1 MNESGQTGPSEHDPA
16 LTRRGFLGALGV
28 PAAAAA
34 LAAAGCAL
42 DPTRDARA
50 AVEAGAPAAANAPRA
65 ANALP
70 APRALPIASGSPDE
84 VATDEDYWAEIGRL
98 WTVDRSIVN
107 LNNGGVSP
115 SSGVVQAAVKRHLD
129 YANSH
134 PSALVLLGLLQPQI
148 EAVREKLGLA
158 FGADPEELAIT
169 RNSSESLQICQM
181 GLPLQRGDEIL
192 TSTQDYPR
200 MLTAFQQRERR
211 EGVVL
216 TQIKLPV
223 PAEDPDEIVALYE
236 AAITP
241 RTKLILMCHMINLTG
256 QILPVK
262 EVVAMARRHG
272 IPVIVDGA
280 HALAHF
286 EFKLRDLD
294 CDYYGVSLHKW
305 LAAPHGTGLLYV
317 RRDKIAGLWPLM
329 AAGPAQDDNIRK
341 FEEIGTQPVA
351 LKLGI
356 AEAVD
361 LHLAIGGARKQARLV
376 HLRNLWAERLL
387 AASDRVRLHTSL
399 KPGFACGLANVEIVG
414 VDTGKLQGWLWDKH
428 RILVTGIVH
437 PEFSGLRVTPSVYTT
452 PDEIDRFA
460 TAMEHVLAAGLPA

>member
-1 MNESGQTGPSEHDPA
+1 MNESPVPA
-16 LTRRGFLGALGV
+16 FTRRGFLGAMGV

-34 LAAAGCAL
+34 LAAAGCAF
-42 DPTRDARA
+42 DPTRSAHA
-50 AVEAGAPAAANAPRA
+50 AVAAGAWPAAPAAPAAA
-65 ANALP
+65 ALP
-70 APRALPIASGSPDE
+70 ATHALAPLPVRTGSPDE
-84 VATDEDYWAEIGRL
+84 VAMDEDYWAEIGRL

-115 SSGVVQAAVKRHLD
+115 SSGVVQSAVKRHFD
-129 YANSH
+129 HANTY
-134 PSALVLLGLLQPQI
+134 PSALVLLGSLQPQI
-148 EAVREKLGLA
+148 EAVRQKLALA
-158 FGADPEELAIT
+158 FGADPEELALT
-169 RNSSESLQICQM
+169 RNSSESLQICQL
-181 GLPLQRGDEIL
+181 GLDLQRGDEIL

-200 MLTAFQQRERR
+200 MITAFQQRERR

-216 TQIKLPV
+216 NQIKLPV
-223 PAEDPDEIVALYE
+223 PAEDPAEVVALYE

-286 EFKLRDLD
+286 DFTLRELD

-329 AAGPAQDDNIRK
+329 AAGPSQDDNIRK
-341 FEEIGTQPVA
+341 FEEVGTQPIG
-351 LKLGI
+351 LKLAI

-361 LHLAIGGARKQARLV
+361 LHLAIGGARKEARLV
-376 HLRNLWAERLL
+376 YLRNLWAERLI

-399 KPGFACGLANVEIVG
+399 KPGLACGLANVELVG
-414 VDTGKLQGWLWDKH
+414 VDTGRLQAWLWDKH
-428 RILVTGIVH
+428 RILVTPIVH
-437 PEFSGLRVTPSVYTT
+437 PEFTGLRVTPSVYTS

-460 TAMEHVLAAGLPA
+460 SAMEHVLSQGLPA